1 MIECCGN
8 CSHYQAPP
16 DTWKG
21 RPDIGA
27 CLDVLKD
34 YVHEGAHCRDW
45 QAIEEEA

>member
-21 RPDIGA
+21 RPDIGY
-27 CLDVLKD
+27 CKLYK
-34 YVHEGAHCRDW
+34 
-45 QAIEEEA
+45 EEANENGKCSDWAQLSED